1 MTTERREN
9 KQGGPTALLF
19 INQNARNG
27 DSSKSHVVQ
36 LLQSHHIAVI
46 EPGEQALGSCGDII
60 RAHANDVDFVIIG
73 GGDGTLNSAAQA
85 LVDTGLPLG
94 VLPLGTANDFAR
106 TLGIPRDLKLAV
118 QIIAAGNLRSI
129 DLGEVN
135 DHLFFNVSSI
145 GFSAALAR
153 GLSAKSKKR
162 WGTLGYA
169 LAAFK
174 LLKQSRPFRVE
185 IEHDGIKER
194 VRTVQVSVGNG
205 RFYGGGM
212 TVEQTAAP
220 DDGRFD
226 VYSLE
231 ISHWWE
237 MLALVPFLRRGTH
250 GRWRKVRTFSA
261 TRLTLHTAKPH
272 DINADGE
279 LIGKTPATFILREKA
294 IRVFA
299 PQTGVIN

>member
-1 MTTERREN
+1 MTAERRED
-9 KQGGPTALLF
+9 KRDCPTALLF
-19 INQNARNG
+19 INQYARSG
-27 DSSKSHVVQ
+27 DSSKSYVAQ
-36 LLQSHHIAVI
+36 LLQSHNIAVI
-46 EPGEQALGSCGDII
+46 EPGRQKAASCGDII
-60 RAHANDVDFVIIG
+60 RAHAHEVDFVIIG
-73 GGDGTLNSAAQA
+73 GGDGTLNAAAQA

-106 TLGIPRDLKLAV
+106 TLEIPKDLRLAV
-118 QIIAAGNLRSI
+118 QVIAAGNLRTI
-129 DLGEVN
+129 DLGVVN
-135 DHLFFNVSSI
+135 GHLFFNVSSI

-174 LLKQSRPFRVE
+174 LLKQSRPFSVE
-185 IEHDGIKER
+185 IECDGVREK
-194 VRTVQVSVGNG
+194 VRTVQISVGNG

-220 DDGRFD
+220 DDGRLD
-226 VYSLE
+226 IYSLE

-261 TRLTLHTAKPH
+261 TRLTLHTSKAH

-279 LIGKTPATFILREKA
+279 LIGKTPATFTIREKT
-294 IRVFA
+294 IQVFS
-299 PQTGVIN
+299 PKIVE

>member
-1 MTTERREN
+1 MTMSHYSATKES
-9 KQGGPTALLF
+9 GPTALLL
-19 INQNARNG
+19 INKQARNG
-27 DSSKSHVVQ
+27 DSSARYVKE
-36 LLQSHHIAVI
+36 LLQQSQISIV
-46 EPGEQALGSCGDII
+46 EPDENDTGSCSDII
-60 RAHANDVDFVIIG
+60 RAYADRVDFVIIG
-73 GGDGTLNSAAQA
+73 GGDGTLNSAAPG

-106 TLGIPRDLKLAV
+106 TVGIPRDIRQAV
-118 QIIAAGNLRSI
+118 QVIANGQQRI
-129 DLGEVN
+129 VDLGEVN
-135 DHLFFNVSSI
+135 GHLFFNVSSI

-212 TVEQTAAP
+212 AVADSAAP
-220 DDGRFD
+220 DDGLLD

-231 ISHWWE
+231 VSHWWE
-237 MLALVPFLRRGTH
+237 MVALIPFIRRGTH
-250 GRWRKVRTFSA
+250 GRWRKVRAFSA
-261 TRLTLHTAKPH
+261 KQLTLNTTRPH

-279 LIGKTPATFILREKA
+279 LIGKMPAVFGIREKA
-294 IRVFA
+294 IQVFA
-299 PQTGVIN
+299 PPVPD

>member
-1 MTTERREN
+1 MTEEREQKIEGR
-9 KQGGPTALLF
+9 PTALLF
-19 INQNARNG
+19 INQNARSG
-27 DSSKSHVVQ
+27 DASKAYVAQ
-36 LLQSHHIAVI
+36 LLQSHNIAII
-46 EPGEQALGSCGDII
+46 EPDEQGECGDII
-60 RAHANDVDFVIIG
+60 RAYAHNVDFVIIG
-73 GGDGTLNSAAQA
+73 GGDGTLNSAARA

-106 TLGIPRDLKLAV
+106 TLGIPKDLKLAV
-118 QIIAAGNLRSI
+118 QIIAAGNLRTI

-135 DHLFFNVSSI
+135 GHPFFNVSSI

-185 IEHDGIKER
+185 IEHDGIRER

-212 TVEQTAAP
+212 TVAQTAAP
-220 DDGRFD
+220 DDGRLD

-237 MLALVPFLRRGTH
+237 MLALIPFLRRGTH
-250 GRWRKVRTFSA
+250 GRWRKVRAFSA
-261 TRLTLHTAKPH
+261 TRLTLHTSKPH

-279 LIGKTPATFILREKA
+279 LIGKTPATFILKEKA
-294 IRVFA
+294 IRVFSPRA
-299 PQTGVIN
+299 GASN

>member
-1 MTTERREN
+1 MKE
-9 KQGGPTALLF
+9 
-19 INQNARNG
+19 
-27 DSSKSHVVQ
+27 
-36 LLQSHHIAVI
+36 LLQQSQINIV
-46 EPGEQALGSCGDII
+46 EPDEKETGSCSDII
-60 RAHANDVDFVIIG
+60 RAYADQVDFVIIG
-73 GGDGTLNSAAQA
+73 GGDGTLNSAAPG

-106 TLGIPRDLKLAV
+106 TVGIPREIRQAV
-118 QIIAAGNLRSI
+118 QVIASGQQRAV
-129 DLGEVN
+129 DLGDVN
-135 DHLFFNVSSI
+135 GHLFFNVSSI

-212 TVEQTAAP
+212 AVADSAAP
-220 DDGRFD
+220 DDGRLD

-231 ISHWWE
+231 VSHWWE
-237 MLALVPFLRRGTH
+237 MVALIPFIRKGTH
-250 GRWRKVRTFSA
+250 GRWRKVRAFSA
-261 TRLTLHTAKPH
+261 RQLTLNTSKPH

-279 LIGKTPATFILREKA
+279 LIGKTPAVFGIREKA
-294 IRVFA
+294 IQVFA
-299 PQTGVIN
+299 PSR